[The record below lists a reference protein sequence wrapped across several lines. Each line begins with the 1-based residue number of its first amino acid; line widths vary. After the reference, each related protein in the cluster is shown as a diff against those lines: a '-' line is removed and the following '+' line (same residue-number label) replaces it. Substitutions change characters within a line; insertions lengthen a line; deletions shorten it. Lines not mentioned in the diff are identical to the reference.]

1 MKRLVILAVACILTV
16 ACGSDSRLFKQARLA
31 TSKGKLTEAVS
42 LYSRLIKQD
51 PKNFAAYVNRGVL
64 WEQLPVKDAKE
75 RLSNRQK
82 AEEDYLKAIEL
93 NPNSAET
100 YNNLGALYLDMNR
113 NMDAAYY
120 LSTALSLDPKYFT
133 ARMNRAIVYHRMG
146 RISDALS
153 DFDKA
158 AALRP
163 KDPLLLLN
171 RALSYYELG
180 QYESAASDLSLLIF
194 FKPDDAR
201 AYLERA
207 KAFIKMGY
215 PANAYAD
222 LEEAVTIKP
231 TYALAYYYM
240 GDLMFRK
247 GEKEQA
253 LGLLVKSKELASQ
266 DVPTYELMGDML
278 AMEDPVAAT
287 ANYMVARKLDPANA
301 RRYEAKI
308 RLMRSEEGRE
318 RVLAN
323 RFFPQALQQQKR

>member
-1 MKRLVILAVACILTV
+1 MKRLIVLLVACTLVV
-16 ACGSDSRLFKQARLA
+16 ACGSDKRLFKQARLA
-31 TSKGKLTEAVS
+31 TSKGNFTQAIS
-42 LYSRLIKQD
+42 LYSRLLKQD
-51 PKNFAAYVNRGVL
+51 PKHFAAYVNRGIL

-75 RLSNRQK
+75 RLANRLK
-82 AEEDYLKAIEL
+82 AEQDYLKAIQL
-93 NPNSAET
+93 NPNSAEA

-113 NMDAAYY
+113 NMDAVYN
-120 LSTALSLDPKYFT
+120 LSTALSLEPKYFT
-133 ARMNRAIVYHRMG
+133 ARMNRAIAYHRLG
-146 RISDALS
+146 RLSNALR

-158 AALRP
+158 SELRP
-163 KDPLLLLN
+163 TDPTLLLN

-180 QYESAASDLSLLIF
+180 QYESSVSDLSRLLF
-194 FKPDDAR
+194 FKQDDAR

-222 LEEAVTIKP
+222 LEEAVTLKP
-231 TYALAYYYM
+231 SYALAYYYM
-240 GDLMFRK
+240 GDLLFRK
-247 GEKEQA
+247 GEKDQA
-253 LGLLVKSKELASQ
+253 LGMLVKSKELASKY
-266 DVPTYELMGDML
+266 VPTYELMGDML

-318 RVLAN
+318 RVLSN
-323 RFFPQALQQQKR
+323 RFFPHGK